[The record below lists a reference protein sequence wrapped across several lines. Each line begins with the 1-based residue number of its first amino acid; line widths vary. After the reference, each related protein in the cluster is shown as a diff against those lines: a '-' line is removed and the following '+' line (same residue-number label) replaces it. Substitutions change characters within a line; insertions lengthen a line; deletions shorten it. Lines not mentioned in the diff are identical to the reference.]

1 MTVASL
7 ARLQHQFDS
16 AAYTD
21 NKSYAIV
28 VEANAGI
35 WQPSEACA
43 SPHLWLLLYGQLRTF
58 YWTQQNIASMASQS
72 SGGCF
77 FVAALAPVELC
88 VPSDSNGTMC
98 TWKGASF
105 TVRKLN
111 PDASSVSA
119 AAPQLAQASRMHFN
133 GRLAFAT
140 VMRKGV
146 LNKYGNRML
155 SFYWHGVWAVAAWVI
170 SRDPHALQHSP

>member
-16 AAYTD
+16 AAYAD
-21 NKSYAIV
+21 NESYAV
-28 VEANAGI
+28 VTEANAGT
-35 WQPSEACA
+35 WQPSKTCA

-88 VPSDSNGTMC
+88 APSDSNGTMC
-98 TWKGASF
+98 AWKGATF
-105 TVRKLN
+105 PLRKLN
-111 PDASSVSA
+111 PDAASISD
-119 AAPQLAQASRMHFN
+119 AAPQLAQASRKHFN
-133 GRLAFAT
+133 GRLAFAS
-140 VMRKGV
+140 VFRKGV
-146 LNKYGNRML
+146 LNKYGNTML
-155 SFYWHGVWAVAAWVI
+155 SF
-170 SRDPHALQHSP
+170 